1 MKKKVIILI
10 IISLSTFVNAQ
21 QHAIDSLKTEL
32 KKAKKINQAGIL
44 TTIAVKYYQKN
55 EFDNFLEY
63 SLRAF
68 RIAKEMNQVEQINPA
83 ISNITLYYYIKL
95 ENDKALEYANQYL
108 QINKKIEN
116 HTLVGKAYYML
127 YSIYLNI
134 GDVNKQKEVLLEGL
148 DYCKSNDTNSIELL
162 QGLCSYYYTLELYD
176 KTLEYANKSLQYAKK
191 TNNKFA
197 MAEAYKMVSLVYGQQ
212 KEYDKAILGLEDAN
226 KIFKGLKTN
235 QRPYVINTYNLGLLY
250 LKKGDLKKA
259 LVYFEKTNAL
269 SKEIHFPEREIYS
282 LIGMADVSLTKNG
295 TYKEALKHCFDAI
308 LLAKKHKFNHL
319 IPEIHSK
326 LAMLF
331 FELKEY
337 KKARLYFKKSNENL
351 RDFYKWAQ
359 VSNNQLYLS
368 KIDSIEG
375 NYKNAFLNYQKY
387 KKANDSIFKIDKNK
401 EITNMQTQF
410 EVQKKEE
417 QITLLDKNLNL
428 EKNNKKQLLYIF
440 SLLISAISL
449 GLFFFSYRVRVR
461 KKIAE
466 VQKVKLQ
473 TELDSKN
480 RELAS
485 FSMHLQQKN
494 TLLTEFKEKL
504 SELSKTTDIKVKTEL
519 KLLHRDVKKNINLDL
534 DWEKI
539 KETFT
544 EVYPEFY
551 NKLIAKSNNTLSPL
565 ELKYCSYMK
574 INISPKEIAQFLNIE
589 PRSVYMSF
597 YRIRKKLNVNA
608 EEFMEEFILEKQLA

>member
-1 MKKKVIILI
+1 MKKKVIISI
-10 IISLSTFVNAQ
+10 IICLSTFVNAQ
-21 QHAIDSLKTEL
+21 QHVIDSLKTEL
-32 KKAKKINQAGIL
+32 KKAKKINQAVIL

-162 QGLCSYYYTLELYD
+162 QGLCSYYYTLEIYD
-176 KTLEYANKSLQYAKK
+176 KTLEYTNKSLQYAKK

-461 KKIAE
+461 KKIAG

-485 FSMHLQQKN
+485 FSMHLQQKH

-551 NKLIAKSNNTLSPL
+551 NKLIAKSN
-565 ELKYCSYMK
+565 KYIISFRTK
-574 INISPKEIAQFLNIE
+574 ILFLYENK
-589 PRSVYMSF
+589 YF
-597 YRIRKKLNVNA
+597 T
-608 EEFMEEFILEKQLA
+608 